1 MDVLF
6 GSIDVRDL
14 LSSQDLEE
22 SSPLSAPD
30 LRLLIDRLQIRS
42 LDIKEKVRSYLLSH
56 HSDFSH
62 IFSLSSHSFSQT
74 LSLSDDVSALLRLL
88 SDRPLD
94 LDIRHLADD
103 IRRNRLELDDRR
115 EALQLLLI
123 VSDLIRRLSSAR
135 EDLTAGS
142 VIEAAKAVRD
152 LKKSVP
158 DPDDREPK
166 LYGFLREE
174 WLRCFDE
181 VQEVLA
187 RAMGNAVVFE
197 EEKRRLR
204 VTFRSRVGETEGV
217 ELSTVLTAMDIVG
230 VLDYGL
236 AKVADLMIK
245 YVIIPTI
252 RDGSSTV
259 LVEAVNQNSDQKD
272 GAILSLVSSSD
283 FQVDCLNGAA
293 IFSRL
298 IQVIKF
304 IYEFIFFC
312 NGTWMCCF
320 GRLTWPRISE
330 LVIAD
335 LLSKAVPDD
344 ASKVA
349 EFQNIIKL
357 TTEFETG
364 LKEMMFIS
372 PTDNEDDKLSAFAQ
386 NVEVHF
392 ASRKKNEILA
402 KARNLLL
409 QSEFVL
415 SLENLSKGRTYYTPE
430 VAEKI
435 SVHSVDL
442 LFKPERCLVSE
453 AASNLMEL
461 VHQTLQGV
469 HMSSSRVAME
479 FYHAAR
485 DALLLY
491 EAIVPVKLEKQL
503 NTIHQVALV
512 IHNDCLYLS
521 QEILGLA
528 FEYRSD
534 FPGDVKERAV
544 FVDMAPNF
552 SQMAEEILQKQIQ
565 LVSGSL
571 KEAIDGADGFQNTHM
586 MQQFDSAKF
595 SIDQVVFILEKVHI
609 IWEPLLLPSTYKRSM
624 CTVLDYVF
632 SRITQEV
639 LLLDDIAANE
649 TLQLQRL
656 IHITLDNLSSLF
668 DSLAN
673 DASRNEKFSEGSVWV
688 QLEKMI
694 PSLHKLR
701 KLEDLL
707 DMPLKSITTTWESGE
722 LVNCGF
728 VSSEVQN
735 FIKAIFQDSSL
746 RKECLWR
753 IASAGLE

>member
-1 MDVLF
+1 M
-6 GSIDVRDL
+6 
-14 LSSQDLEE
+14 
-22 SSPLSAPD
+22 
-30 LRLLIDRLQIRS
+30 
-42 LDIKEKVRSYLLSH
+42 
-56 HSDFSH
+56 
-62 IFSLSSHSFSQT
+62 
-74 LSLSDDVSALLRLL
+74 
-88 SDRPLD
+88 
-94 LDIRHLADD
+94 
-103 IRRNRLELDDRR
+103 
-115 EALQLLLI
+115 
-123 VSDLIRRLSSAR
+123 
-135 EDLTAGS
+135 
-142 VIEAAKAVRD
+142 
-152 LKKSVP
+152 
-158 DPDDREPK
+158 
-166 LYGFLREE
+166 
-174 WLRCFDE
+174 
-181 VQEVLA
+181 
-187 RAMGNAVVFE
+187 
-197 EEKRRLR
+197 
-204 VTFRSRVGETEGV
+204 
-217 ELSTVLTAMDIVG
+217 
-230 VLDYGL
+230 
-236 AKVADLMIK
+236 
-245 YVIIPTI
+245 
-252 RDGSSTV
+252 
-259 LVEAVNQNSDQKD
+259 
-272 GAILSLVSSSD
+272 
-283 FQVDCLNGAA
+283 
-293 IFSRL
+293 
-298 IQVIKF
+298 
-304 IYEFIFFC
+304 
-312 NGTWMCCF
+312 
-320 GRLTWPRISE
+320 
-330 LVIAD
+330 
-335 LLSKAVPDD
+335 
-344 ASKVA
+344 
-349 EFQNIIKL
+349 
-357 TTEFETG
+357 
-364 LKEMMFIS
+364 
-372 PTDNEDDKLSAFAQ
+372 
-386 NVEVHF
+386 
-392 ASRKKNEILA
+392 
-402 KARNLLL
+402 
-409 QSEFVL
+409 
-415 SLENLSKGRTYYTPE
+415 
-430 VAEKI
+430 
-435 SVHSVDL
+435 HSVDL

-624 CTVLDYVF
+624 CTVLDHVF

-753 IASAGLE
+753 IASTGLE